1 MRTISNI
8 DESFNTNNVSNSV
21 SNYFELV
28 WPVVNPHEPK
38 ALQVGTS

>member
-8 DESFNTNNVSNSV
+8 DESFNTDNVSNSV

-28 WPVVNPHEPK
+28 
-38 ALQVGTS
+38 